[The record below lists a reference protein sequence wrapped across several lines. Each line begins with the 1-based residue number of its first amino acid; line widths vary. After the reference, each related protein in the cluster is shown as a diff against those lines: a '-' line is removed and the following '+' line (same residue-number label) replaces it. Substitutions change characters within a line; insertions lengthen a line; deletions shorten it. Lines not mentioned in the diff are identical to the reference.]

1 MPEQSEALSGAAR
14 SRVLIVLLAALFLS
28 LITVSIVN
36 VALPSIQQGLGAS
49 STQLQWVLSGYS
61 LAYGV
66 VLVAAGRAGDL
77 LGRSR
82 LFLAGVSLF
91 MVASVVAALAPTA
104 LILNLARAVMGIG
117 AGMYSPQVSGLIQQH
132 YRGAERARAFGLFG
146 AVVGSAVA
154 IGPVVGGLVLG
165 ALPSDIGWRM
175 TLGINVPFAFI
186 AVVLGYLWLPRTPRA
201 THKPGTPREHHDLDP
216 FGALLLGA
224 SIFLIMLPF
233 MIASD
238 DVRAW
243 WFLPGGLIILA
254 IWLVWE
260 RSYANRGRAPM
271 VDLSLFRIRTF
282 TMGASMITVF
292 FAGST
297 TIWVLIAIFAQ
308 NGMGQSP
315 LVSGL
320 LGLPGALVS
329 IYSAPLAGRLVI
341 KWGRK
346 VVVYG
351 LLLNLLGLGLTAWA
365 SVLIADGASI
375 WLLSLTTLPIGF
387 GGGWI
392 TSPNQSLTL
401 RDVPVANGG
410 TAAGIMQTGQRI
422 ATAVGTAAVTG
433 IFFHRLPEGYAA
445 ALDAGYI
452 LIGIF
457 VVVAL
462 IIALVDAVTEWRP
475 AS

>member
-1 MPEQSEALSGAAR
+1 MSDQSVALTGAAR
-14 SRVLIVLLAALFLS
+14 TRVLIVLLAALFLS

-82 LFLAGVSLF
+82 LFLIGISIFLVSSTL
-91 MVASVVAALAPTA
+91 AALAPTA

-117 AGMYSPQVSGLIQQH
+117 AGISSPQVSGLIQQH
-132 YRGAERARAFGLFG
+132 YQGRERARAFGMFG

-154 IGPVVGGLVLG
+154 IGPVLGGLVLG
-165 ALPSDIGWRM
+165 ALPPDIGWRM
-175 TLGINVPFAFI
+175 TLGINVPFALI
-186 AVVLGYLWLPRTPRA
+186 VVTLGALWLPRSPRSA
-201 THKPGTPREHHDLDP
+201 REARPKQDLDP
-216 FGALLLGA
+216 IGALLLTV
-224 SIFLIMLPF
+224 SVFLIMLPF

-243 WFLPGGLIILA
+243 WFLPAGFVILVG
-254 IWLVWE
+254 WLAWE
-260 RSYANRGRAPM
+260 RTYRTRGRAPM
-271 VDLSLFRIRTF
+271 VDLKMFRIRTF
-282 TMGASMITVF
+282 AMGASMITVF

-297 TIWVLIAIFAQ
+297 SIWVLIAIFAQ
-308 NGMGQSP
+308 SGMGQSP
-315 LVSGL
+315 LVSGM

-329 IYSAPLAGRLVI
+329 IYSAPLAGKLVV

-375 WLLSLTTLPIGF
+375 WLLALTTLPLGF

-433 IFFHRLPEGYAA
+433 IFFHQLPKGYAA

-452 LIGIF
+452 LIGFF
-457 VVVAL
+457 VVASLV
-462 IIALVDAVTEWRP
+462 IALVDMAMEKR
-475 AS
+475 A

>member
-1 MPEQSEALSGAAR
+1 MRDHNEALSGAAR
-14 SRVLIVLLAALFLS
+14 TRVLIVLLASLFLS
-28 LITVSIVN
+28 LMTVSIVN
-36 VALPSIQQGLGAS
+36 VALPSIQHGLGAS

-82 LFLAGVSLF
+82 LFLIGTALF
-91 MVASVVAALAPTA
+91 LVASVAAALAPDT
-104 LILNLARAVMGIG
+104 LVLNLARAVMGVG
-117 AGMYSPQVSGLIQQH
+117 AGMSSPQVSGLIQQH
-132 YRGAERARAFGLFG
+132 YRGAERARAFGMCG

-154 IGPVVGGLVLG
+154 IGPVIGGLVLG
-165 ALPSDIGWRM
+165 AMPPELGWRM
-175 TLGINVPFAFI
+175 TLGINVPFALL
-186 AVVLGYLWLPRTPRA
+186 VVTLGYIWLPRSPRA
-201 THKPGTPREHHDLDP
+201 VHATRPRQDLDP
-216 FGALLLGA
+216 IGALALGV
-224 SIFLIMLPF
+224 SVFLTMLPF
-233 MIASD
+233 MIAGD

-243 WFLPGGLIILA
+243 WFLPGGLAVLA
-254 IWLVWE
+254 IWLAWE
-260 RSYANRGRAPM
+260 RNYRSRGRSPM
-271 VDLSLFRIRTF
+271 VDLAMFRIRTF
-282 TMGASMITVF
+282 AMGASMITVF

-297 TIWVLIAIFAQ
+297 SIWVLIAIFAQ

-315 LVSGL
+315 LVSGM

-329 IYSAPLAGRLVI
+329 IYSAPLAGKLVV

-351 LLLNLLGLGLTAWA
+351 LLLNLLGLGLTAWV
-365 SVLIADGASI
+365 STLIADGASI
-375 WLLSLTTLPIGF
+375 WLLSLSTLPIGF

-401 RDVPVANGG
+401 RDVPVSNGG
-410 TAAGIMQTGQRI
+410 TAAGVMQTGQRI

-433 IFFHRLPEGYAA
+433 IFFHQLPKGYDT
-445 ALDAGYI
+445 ALDAGYVM
-452 LIGIF
+452 IGFF

-462 IIALVDAVTEWRP
+462 LIALADAAMEKRVR
-475 AS
+475 

>member
-1 MPEQSEALSGAAR
+1 MPNHNEALSGAAR
-14 SRVLIVLLAALFLS
+14 RRILVVLLSALFLS

-36 VALPSIQQGLGAS
+36 VALPSIAQGIGAS

-82 LFLAGVSLF
+82 LFLIGVSIF
-91 MVASVVAALAPTA
+91 MVASIAASLAPNA
-104 LILNLARAVMGIG
+104 LVLNLARAVMGIG

-132 YRGAERARAFGLFG
+132 YRGPERARAFGMFG

-154 IGPVVGGLVLG
+154 IGPVIGGLVLG
-165 ALPSDIGWRM
+165 ALPPELGWRM
-175 TLGINVPFAFI
+175 TLGINVPFALT
-186 AVVLGYLWLPRTPRA
+186 AVILGYLWLPRPARGQKEPDAPR
-201 THKPGTPREHHDLDP
+201 HRQDLDP
-216 FGALLLGA
+216 IGSLLLGA
-224 SIFLIMLPF
+224 AIFLVMLPF

-238 DVRAW
+238 NIGAW
-243 WFLPGGLIILA
+243 WFLPSGLAVLA

-260 RSYANRGRAPM
+260 RRYRARGRSPM
-271 VDLSLFRIRTF
+271 VDLSMFRIRTF
-282 TMGASMITVF
+282 SMGASMITVF

-297 TIWVLIAIFAQ
+297 TIWVLIALFAQ
-308 NGMGQSP
+308 DGMGQTP
-315 LVSGL
+315 LVSGM
-320 LGLPGALVS
+320 LGLPGALAS
-329 IYSAPLAGRLVI
+329 IYSAPLAGRLVV

-346 VVVYG
+346 IVVYG
-351 LLLNLLGLGLTAWA
+351 LILNLLGLLLTAWA
-365 SVLIADGASI
+365 SVLISHGASI
-375 WLLSLTTLPIGF
+375 WLLSLSTLPIGF
-387 GGGWI
+387 GAGWI
-392 TSPNQSLTL
+392 TSPNQALTL

-433 IFFHRLPEGYAA
+433 IFFHQLPKGYAS
-445 ALDAGYI
+445 ALDAGYL
-452 LIGIF
+452 LIGFF

-462 IIALVDAVTEWRP
+462 VIALADAAKDRHR
-475 AS
+475 

>member
-1 MPEQSEALSGAAR
+1 MPEQSEALSGTAR

-91 MVASVVAALAPTA
+91 MVASVIASLAPTA

-165 ALPSDIGWRM
+165 ALPTDIGWRM

-186 AVVLGYLWLPRTPRA
+186 AVILGYLWLPRAPRA
-201 THKPGTPREHHDLDP
+201 AHEPSTPHEHHDLDP
-216 FGALLLGA
+216 FGAILLGA

-238 DVRAW
+238 DVLAW
-243 WFLPGGLIILA
+243 WFLPGGLIVLA

-260 RSYANRGRAPM
+260 RNYANSGRAPM
-271 VDLSLFRIRTF
+271 VDLRLFRIHTF

-308 NGMGQSP
+308 NGMGQSA

-346 VVVYG
+346 VVVFG

-401 RDVPVANGG
+401 RDVPVSNGG

-433 IFFHRLPEGYAA
+433 IFFHRLPGGYAA
-445 ALDAGYI
+445 ALDAGYM
-452 LIGIF
+452 LIGAF
-457 VVVAL
+457 VVIAL
-462 IIALVDAVTEWRP
+462 IIALVDAATEWRP